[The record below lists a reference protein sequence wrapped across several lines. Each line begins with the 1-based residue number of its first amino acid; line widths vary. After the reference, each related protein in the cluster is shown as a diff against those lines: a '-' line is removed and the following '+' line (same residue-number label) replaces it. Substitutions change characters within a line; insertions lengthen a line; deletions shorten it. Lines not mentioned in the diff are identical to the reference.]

1 MRGRSYLAAG
11 LVLGALALT
20 GCAPSVVPPGP
31 LAEAP
36 QRPALTQD
44 SFRTADGYALP
55 VRSWLPEGKPQ
66 AVVLAVHGFNDY
78 SHGFDL
84 PGRALSAKGIAV
96 WSFDQRGFGS
106 APHFGLWPGEDAMI
120 GDISGMA
127 RALKARHPD
136 VPLYL
141 LGVSMGGAAVIATA
155 TSDDPPPHDGVI
167 LSAPAVWA
175 RDTMP
180 FYQRAGLF
188 IASHT
193 VPWMKLSG
201 EGLGYQASDNLEI
214 LRAAGRDPLFIK
226 ETRIDSTKGLV
237 DLMDRAMD
245 RVDEVPGPVLYLYG
259 EKDEIVPPHATDR
272 ALETVP
278 DRGGRVRV
286 VLYDDGWHM
295 LLRDLQRETVYADIL
310 AWIADRQGPLPSGEE
325 VGPAVTVAQEI
336 ANNGDGSDDGADRP
350 GTVRAAGPSDGGPET
365 AE

>member
-1 MRGRSYLAAG
+1 MRNRGRSIVAAG
-11 LVLGALALT
+11 LVAGALALT
-20 GCAPSVVPPGP
+20 GCAPKVVPPGP

-36 QRPALTQD
+36 QPPALTQD
-44 SFRTADGYALP
+44 SFRTADGYTLP
-55 VRSWLPEGKPQ
+55 VRTWLPEGGPE

-78 SHGFDL
+78 SHGFAL
-84 PGRALSAKGIAV
+84 PGRALADEGIAV
-96 WSFDQRGFGS
+96 WSYDQRGFGA
-106 APHFGLWPGEDAMI
+106 APHAGLWPGEDAMI
-120 GDISGMA
+120 ADISGMA
-127 RALKARHPD
+127 RALKARYPD

-141 LGVSMGGAAVIATA
+141 LGVSMGGAAVIAAA
-155 TSDDPPPHDGVI
+155 TSDDPPPHEGVI

-214 LRAAGRDPLFIK
+214 LREAGRDPLFIK

-237 DLMDRAMD
+237 DLMDRAME

-295 LLRDLQRETVYADIL
+295 LLRDQQRETVHADIA
-310 AWIADRQGPLPSGEE
+310 AWIKDQSAPLPSGEE
-325 VGPAVTVAQEI
+325 VGPEVTVAQEI
-336 ANNGDGSDDGADRP
+336 ANNGEGAAGEDRS
-350 GTVRAAGPSDGGPET
+350 GTVRAAGPSEGPE
-365 AE
+365 